1 MTEQDLPGLGSGK
14 WNFEAC
20 RQRLREATGAVIEA
34 EGAYHKAVE
43 RSADAEAVYR
53 AQLAEKFGGYRSQGK
68 AVEESTTFARRDV
81 GVLGR
86 ERDYAAGL
94 MRLRLEQLED
104 ARDSRRSVWRLIE
117 WARGVDLVNK
127 ERELTPAGTQ
137 QELDARM
144 GR

>member
-1 MTEQDLPGLGSGK
+1 MSDEDLPGLGSGK

-20 RQRLREATGAVIEA
+20 RIRLRETTVMVIEA
-34 EGAYHKAVE
+34 EDAYHKSVE

-53 AQLAEKFGGYRSQGK
+53 SQLAEKFGGYRSQGK

-81 GVLGR
+81 AVLGR

-94 MRLRLEQLED
+94 AKLRLEQLED

-117 WARGVDLVNK
+117 WARSVDVAQR
-127 ERELTPAGTQ
+127 EREPAPT
-137 QELDARM
+137 
-144 GR
+144 